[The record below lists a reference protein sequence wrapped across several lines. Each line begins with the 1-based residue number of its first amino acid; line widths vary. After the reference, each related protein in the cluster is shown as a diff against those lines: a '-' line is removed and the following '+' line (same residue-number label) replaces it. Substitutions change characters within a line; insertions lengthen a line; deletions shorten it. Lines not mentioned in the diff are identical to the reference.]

1 MTATIEVNLRQA
13 NEGDLPFLLALRRQ
27 TMTEHEAAVGRV
39 RSTAEVHARVVA
51 AFESARIILHRGVP
65 VGMLKVI
72 RSGTEWEVAQLQVAP
87 EHQGRGIGTQML
99 EHVRAEAQNVG
110 ADVLLSV
117 LKSNPALR
125 LYLRQGF
132 SVAGESSIAYKMRLV
147 QREN

>member
-1 MTATIEVNLRQA
+1 
-13 NEGDLPFLLALRRQ
+13 
-27 TMTEHEAAVGRV
+27 
-39 RSTAEVHARVVA
+39 
-51 AFESARIILHRGVP
+51 
-65 VGMLKVI
+65 MLKVI